1 MSTEHGAA
9 EIEEE
14 RERLRTLVLPVAL
27 LLVSGYSVGEE
38 ACRRLERHF
47 SPPILGVSARLAAR

>member
-14 RERLRTLVLPVAL
+14 RERLRTLVLPAAL

-47 SPPILGVSARLAAR
+47 SLPILGVSARLAAR